1 GNIRLLAALT
11 LAPGPTSIALTAT
24 SLRAPTSVAP
34 SMLVIS
40 MNTSVA
46 PPFPA
51 GRAQGKLTT
60 NIAAAMAG
68 ANASIN
74 PAIRAIILGMGVRDD
89 MGVRTTARSR
99 QRRQCPA
106 GAEFSLIG
114 MITCRHGRIGIA
126 LCANLLTG
134 VRG

>member
-1 GNIRLLAALT
+1 PGARTTGAPAGNIRLLAALT

-24 SLRAPTSVAP
+24 SLRTPTSVAP

-74 PAIRAIILGMGVRDD
+74 PAIRAIILGMGVWMTWVCGRQGDPNSGD
-89 MGVRTTARSR
+89 NARR
-99 QRRQCPA
+99 ARNFRRL
-106 GAEFSLIG
+106 E
-114 MITCRHGRIGIA
+114 
-126 LCANLLTG
+126 
-134 VRG
+134 